1 MFNVIFVAA
10 STAGID
16 WRIGVALV
24 LCVFTV
30 VTHHASPF
38 CDAVENQLEVFTMQS
53 VLLFFLLVDSAFE
66 QASCT
71 DNAQPAASGVCVVY
85 GAVYAVVALA
95 TGPGAYLLRVMWR
108 EKGLPKLKEAY
119 DSSKSIRNK
128 LMKLSNARTQRG
140 RSAAVATKSSDSFE
154 LETVTNTG
162 LGPLGALE
170 AGRAS
175 SDMDE
180 DPIVRGL
187 HALA

>member
-1 MFNVIFVAA
+1 MVNVIFVAA
-10 STAGID
+10 STTGID

-53 VLLFFLLVDSAFE
+53 LLFFLLVDSAFE

-71 DNAQPAASGVCVVY
+71 DDAQPTASDVCVVY
-85 GAVYAVVALA
+85 GAVYAVVAVA
-95 TGPGAYLLRVMWR
+95 TGAYLLRVMWR